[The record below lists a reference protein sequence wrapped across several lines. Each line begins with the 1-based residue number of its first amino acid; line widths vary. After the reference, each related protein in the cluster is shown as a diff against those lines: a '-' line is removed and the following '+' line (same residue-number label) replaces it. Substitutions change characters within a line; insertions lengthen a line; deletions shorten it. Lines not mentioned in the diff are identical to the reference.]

1 MGKYYI
7 YVFDERLYQP
17 LIYSLEIPKY
27 IKISCINKTITKM
40 QLKNEM
46 SSGSEETFF
55 QRIYMKG

>member
-1 MGKYYI
+1 MRGYSNLSYI
-7 YVFDERLYQP
+7 VWIFQNILKIHV
-17 LIYSLEIPKY
+17 LIKQLQ
-27 IKISCINKTITKM
+27 KM